1 MKLEANITRWAPN
14 DGFICDVDVY
24 RKASGEKYDF
34 RFISPSYYL
43 CITESG
49 NAYVISEYK
58 NKIGCACQD
67 MTFNRTGKEVCKHLE
82 KFMRIKDIS
91 LPDISE
97 DMAQLLKAA
106 GWSGSVLTPPD
117 RPETRQRPRLPN
129 IEEPARKPAP
139 QAAQRE
145 KANKTYKGMTTEQIV
160 RGMDIKELKRNARRG
175 GIAAQAE
182 LTRRM
187 AEKEEVS
194 A

>member
-1 MKLEANITRWAPN
+1 MELFSNVTRFAPN
-14 DGFICDVDVY
+14 DGFICDVDTH
-24 RKASGEKYDF
+24 RKASEEEYDF

-67 MTFNRTGKEVCKHLE
+67 MTFNRKGKEVCKHLE
-82 KFMRIKDIS
+82 KFMRLKDLS

-97 DMAQLLKAA
+97 DMAQLMKAA

-117 RPETRQRPRLPN
+117 RPENRKRQKLPN
-129 IEEPARKPAP
+129 IKEPTRKPAP
-139 QAAQRE
+139 QAATRQER
-145 KANKTYKGMTTEQIV
+145 KKTYEGMTPEQI
-160 RGMDIKELKRNARRG
+160 IKETPQAKLETYARRG
-175 GIAAQAE
+175 APLAIAE

-187 AEKEEVS
+187 VRREAEV
-194 A
+194 